1 MRKHFFHNRSSLI
14 KKEIMGVYLIM
25 DKNEAQA
32 KISELTKEV
41 LLHNKAYYEQD
52 APQISDADYDKLFAE
67 LQGLEADWP
76 ELVKADSPTRRVGG
90 VALATFAPVRHPQPM
105 LSLDNAFDMA
115 DVAAWLGRLRK
126 AGAADEPELM
136 AELKMDGLSVALTYE
151 NGLLTVAATRGDGQT
166 GENVTANVLTISG
179 LPHRLNQPLPLLAL
193 RGEVFMSKQAF
204 AELNAEREEAGEP
217 LFANPRNAAAGSL
230 RQLDARVTAGRK
242 LAIFLY
248 DILAYQGL
256 QPAPATQVEIFN
268 SKLTT
273 HNSKLPHQAPA
284 TQAETLEFLMA
295 LGLPVNQ
302 ERRLLQGE
310 GEISAY
316 IAGAQEARH
325 TLPYD
330 TDGLVLKLNDM
341 AARQSLGSTTR
352 APRWAVA
359 YKFPPEEAQTT
370 VEDIIIGV
378 GRTGALTPTAV
389 LTPTLL
395 AGSMVSRATLH
406 NEDMIR
412 EKDIRIG
419 DRVLIHKAGD
429 VIPEVIR
436 VLTEQRDGTER
447 PFTMPRQCPEC
458 GGPASRQE
466 NEAAWR
472 CLNPACPARLR
483 EALLHFV
490 SKKAMHI
497 DGLGPAVLLQLLETG
512 LVGDLADLYTL
523 QETDIAALPRLGEKS
538 AANLLSAIDASKQL
552 PLSRLLTAL
561 GIRYVGERAAQLLS
575 QSFADI
581 DELMAADKERLT
593 AIGGLG
599 EKIAAAAVE
608 WFAAAANRE
617 LIEKLRAAGLNMR
630 GEKKSADGP
639 LNGMSFVIS
648 GALPGLSRDEAKSL
662 IEEAGGQVVG
672 SISKKTSYLLLGEKG
687 GSKADKAR
695 ALNIPIIGWEDLQG
709 MLV

>member
-1 MRKHFFHNRSSLI
+1 M
-14 KKEIMGVYLIM
+14 E
-25 DKNEAQA
+25 KNEAQKRIA
-32 KISELTKEV
+32 ELSEEILR
-41 LLHNKAYYEQD
+41 HNKAYYEQD
-52 APQISDADYDKLFAE
+52 APTISDFAYDKLFTE
-67 LQGLEADWP
+67 LQELEAAWP
-76 ELVKADSPTRRVGG
+76 ELTAADSPTRRVGG
-90 VALATFAPVRHPQPM
+90 VALATFAPVRHPLPL
-105 LSLDNAFDMA
+105 LSLDNAFNLA

-126 AGAADEPELM
+126 AGGADEPELM
-136 AELKMDGLSVALTYE
+136 AELKIDGLSVALTYE
-151 NGLLTVAATRGDGQT
+151 NGLLALAATRGDGQT
-166 GENVTANVLTISG
+166 GENVTANVLTIG
-179 LPHRLNQPLPLLAL
+179 NLPRRLKQPLPLLAL
-193 RGEVFMSKQAF
+193 RGEVYMPKQAF

-230 RQLDARVTAGRK
+230 RQLDARITAGRK
-242 LAIFLY
+242 LSIFLY
-248 DILAYQGL
+248 DILAYQGPE
-256 QPAPATQVEIFN
+256 PAP
-268 SKLTT
+268 L
-273 HNSKLPHQAPA
+273 
-284 TQAETLEFLMA
+284 TQAEMLEMLYA
-295 LGLPVNQ
+295 LGLPVNH
-302 ERRLLQGE
+302 ERRLLKGE
-310 GEISAY
+310 EEISAY
-316 IAGAQEARH
+316 IDEAREARH
-325 TLPYD
+325 DLPYD

-341 AARQSLGSTTR
+341 ATRQTLGSTTR

-395 AGSMVSRATLH
+395 AGSMVGRATLH

-436 VLTEQRDGTER
+436 VLTELRDGTEQ
-447 PFTMPRQCPEC
+447 PFVMPRHCPEC
-458 GGPASRQE
+458 GGEASRQE

-497 DGLGPAVLLQLLETG
+497 DGLGPAVLQQLLESG
-512 LVGDLADLYTL
+512 LINDLAGLYTL
-523 QETDIAALPRLGEKS
+523 READIAALPRLGEKS
-538 AANLLSAIDASKQL
+538 AANLLAALKASKVL

-561 GIRYVGERAAQLLS
+561 GIRYVGERAAQLLA

-581 DELMAADKERLT
+581 DELMAADKEQLT

-599 EKIAAAAVE
+599 EKIAAAVVE
-608 WFAAAANRE
+608 WRAAAENRA

-630 GEKKSADGP
+630 GEKRSAEGP
-639 LNGMSFVIS
+639 LTGISFVIS
-648 GALPGLSRDEAKSL
+648 GALPGLSRDEAKDI
-662 IEEAGGQVVG
+662 IEQAGGQVMSGV
-672 SISKKTSYLLLGEKG
+672 SKKTSYLLLGEKG
-687 GSKADKAR
+687 GGKADKAL
-695 ALNIPIIGWEDLQG
+695 ALSIPIINWEDLQE
-709 MLV
+709 MLEQE